1 MPLEVKSQAV
11 DFTSVSN
18 LSRRTAMR
26 ELTDVE
32 LDAVSGGFLNHA
44 TGNGGIGANIFQKNT
59 ARQHAE
65 VEDAHDVVL
74 VQAVS
79 QSNSST
85 ISNTKNSSDS

>member
-1 MPLEVKSQAV
+1 
-11 DFTSVSN
+11 
-18 LSRRTAMR
+18 MR

-65 VEDAHDVVL
+65 VEDAHNVVL
-74 VQAVS
+74 VQAIS
-79 QSNSST
+79 QSNSSS
-85 ISNTKNSSDS
+85 ISNSTTTSPPVVWA

>member
-1 MPLEVKSQAV
+1 
-11 DFTSVSN
+11 
-18 LSRRTAMR
+18 
-26 ELTDVE
+26 VE

-65 VEDAHDVVL
+65 VEDAHNVVL

-79 QSNSST
+79 QSNSAN
-85 ISNTKNSSDS
+85 ISNGPMGMGGGGGGGGGG